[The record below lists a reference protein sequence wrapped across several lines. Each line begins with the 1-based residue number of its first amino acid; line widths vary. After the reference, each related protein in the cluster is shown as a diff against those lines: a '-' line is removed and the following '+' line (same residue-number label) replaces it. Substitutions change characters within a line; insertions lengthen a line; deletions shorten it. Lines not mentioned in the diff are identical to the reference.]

1 MIQKHTDGRGGNA
14 PSSEKILNGMRK
26 RKRQDMI
33 FAYAVLIFPVLH
45 FIVFWL
51 CMNVSTVFLSFR
63 SGNMQVGEWNNF
75 RNYTGAFKAIFGID
89 KNEGMI
95 MNWRALLNTL
105 SLIPLSM
112 LINLPITL
120 IFSFAIFRKIKG
132 YTIYRI
138 VLFLPA
144 MISATVLCFVFKM
157 FINGNQAVFNKLLE
171 AMRLE
176 KIIPTKYSSAKITM
190 FGMLKNSLVLIAVCT
205 GLQAI
210 VPVITGY
217 VVARYK
223 TRLGAVAV
231 QLVIISMVVPA
242 IGSTAST
249 YAFMSAIKLKD
260 KWLGIF
266 LMNAGGLGFGM
277 LLYKNYFSSI
287 SWEYAE
293 SAFLDGAGNLRVFFS
308 IMYPQALPL
317 IVSMAILNV
326 IGLWND
332 YMTPYLFLNSK
343 PTVALGVYS
352 IQTRAEQSGAM
363 PQAFAAMTFMTVFVL
378 AIYAGFSKTIM
389 SSMSVGGLKG

>member
-1 MIQKHTDGRGGNA
+1 MELKNNREIKNRLHAGDVVY
-14 PSSEKILNGMRK
+14 KILVTAG
-26 RKRQDMI
+26 I
-33 FAYAVLIFPVLH
+33 LLF
-45 FIVFWL
+45 
-51 CMNVSTVFLSFR
+51 SLSFAFVLVWMLCNSVR
-63 SGNMQVGEWNNF
+63 PQKSYFNDVLAFWNLKGATF
-75 RNYTGAFKAIFGID
+75 DNYVRIF
-89 KNEGMI
+89 
-95 MNWRALLNTL
+95 T
-105 SLIPLSM
+105 
-112 LINLPITL
+112 
-120 IFSFAIFRKIKG
+120 
-132 YTIYRI
+132 
-138 VLFLPA
+138 
-144 MISATVLCFVFKM
+144 
-157 FINGNQAVFNKLLE
+157 
-171 AMRLE
+171 
-176 KIIPTKYSSAKITM
+176 TKYGSAKITM
-190 FGMLKNSLVLIAVCT
+190 FGMLKNSFILIIVCT
-205 GLQAI
+205 ALQAI

-217 VVARYK
+217 VAARYK
-223 TRLGAVAV
+223 TKLGAVAV

-249 YAFMSAIKLKD
+249 YSFMSAIKLKD

-352 IQTRAEQSGAM
+352 IQTRAERNGAM
-363 PQAFAAMTFMTVFVL
+363 PQAFAAMTFMTIFVL
-378 AIYAGFSKTIM
+378 IIYAAFSKTIM

>member
-1 MIQKHTDGRGGNA
+1 MELKNNREIKSRLHAGDVVY
-14 PSSEKILNGMRK
+14 KILVTAG
-26 RKRQDMI
+26 I
-33 FAYAVLIFPVLH
+33 LLF
-45 FIVFWL
+45 
-51 CMNVSTVFLSFR
+51 SLSFAFVLVWMLCNSVR
-63 SGNMQVGEWNNF
+63 PQKSYFNDVLAFWNLKGATF
-75 RNYTGAFKAIFGID
+75 DNYVRIF
-89 KNEGMI
+89 
-95 MNWRALLNTL
+95 T
-105 SLIPLSM
+105 
-112 LINLPITL
+112 
-120 IFSFAIFRKIKG
+120 
-132 YTIYRI
+132 
-138 VLFLPA
+138 
-144 MISATVLCFVFKM
+144 
-157 FINGNQAVFNKLLE
+157 
-171 AMRLE
+171 
-176 KIIPTKYSSAKITM
+176 TKYGSAKITM
-190 FGMLKNSLVLIAVCT
+190 FGMLKNSFILIIVCT
-205 GLQAI
+205 ALQAI

-217 VVARYK
+217 VAARYK
-223 TRLGAVAV
+223 TKLGAVAV

-249 YAFMSAIKLKD
+249 YSFMSAIKLKD

-343 PTVALGVYS
+343 PTVALWVYS
-352 IQTRAEQSGAM
+352 IQTRAERNGAM
-363 PQAFAAMTFMTVFVL
+363 PQAFAAMTFMTIFVL
-378 AIYAGFSKTIM
+378 IIYAAFSKTIM

>member
-1 MIQKHTDGRGGNA
+1 MIKLKNNPETKSR
-14 PSSEKILNGMRK
+14 PSAGDVVYKILVTAG
-26 RKRQDMI
+26 I
-33 FAYAVLIFPVLH
+33 LL
-45 FIVFWL
+45 L
-51 CMNVSTVFLSFR
+51 SLSFLFVLVWMFCNSIR
-63 SGNMQVGEWNNF
+63 PQKSYFNNVLAFWNLKGATF
-75 RNYTGAFKAIFGID
+75 DNYVKIF
-89 KNEGMI
+89 
-95 MNWRALLNTL
+95 T
-105 SLIPLSM
+105 
-112 LINLPITL
+112 
-120 IFSFAIFRKIKG
+120 
-132 YTIYRI
+132 
-138 VLFLPA
+138 
-144 MISATVLCFVFKM
+144 
-157 FINGNQAVFNKLLE
+157 
-171 AMRLE
+171 
-176 KIIPTKYSSAKITM
+176 TKYSSAKITM

-223 TRLGAVAV
+223 TGLGAIAV

>member
-1 MIQKHTDGRGGNA
+1 MKLKNNPETKSR
-14 PSSEKILNGMRK
+14 PSAGDIVYKILVTAG
-26 RKRQDMI
+26 I
-33 FAYAVLIFPVLH
+33 LLF
-45 FIVFWL
+45 
-51 CMNVSTVFLSFR
+51 SLSFLFVLVWMFCNSIR
-63 SGNMQVGEWNNF
+63 PQKSYFNNVLAFWNLKGATF
-75 RNYTGAFKAIFGID
+75 DNYVKIF
-89 KNEGMI
+89 
-95 MNWRALLNTL
+95 T
-105 SLIPLSM
+105 
-112 LINLPITL
+112 
-120 IFSFAIFRKIKG
+120 
-132 YTIYRI
+132 
-138 VLFLPA
+138 
-144 MISATVLCFVFKM
+144 
-157 FINGNQAVFNKLLE
+157 
-171 AMRLE
+171 
-176 KIIPTKYSSAKITM
+176 TKYSSAKITM

-223 TRLGAVAV
+223 TGLGAIAV

-266 LMNAGGLGFGM
+266 LMNAGGLGFDM
-277 LLYKNYFSSI
+277 LHYKNYFSSV

-332 YMTPYLFLNSK
+332 YMPPYLFLNSK

>member
-1 MIQKHTDGRGGNA
+1 MKLKNNPETKSR
-14 PSSEKILNGMRK
+14 PSAGDIVYKILVTAG
-26 RKRQDMI
+26 I
-33 FAYAVLIFPVLH
+33 LLF
-45 FIVFWL
+45 
-51 CMNVSTVFLSFR
+51 SLSFLFVLVWMFCNSIR
-63 SGNMQVGEWNNF
+63 PQKSYFNNVLAFWNLKGATF
-75 RNYTGAFKAIFGID
+75 DNYVKIF
-89 KNEGMI
+89 
-95 MNWRALLNTL
+95 T
-105 SLIPLSM
+105 
-112 LINLPITL
+112 
-120 IFSFAIFRKIKG
+120 
-132 YTIYRI
+132 
-138 VLFLPA
+138 
-144 MISATVLCFVFKM
+144 
-157 FINGNQAVFNKLLE
+157 
-171 AMRLE
+171 
-176 KIIPTKYSSAKITM
+176 TKYSSAKITM

-378 AIYAGFSKTIM
+378 AIYAAFSKTIM

>member
-1 MIQKHTDGRGGNA
+1 MKLKNDPETKSR
-14 PSSEKILNGMRK
+14 PSAGDIVYKILVTAG
-26 RKRQDMI
+26 I
-33 FAYAVLIFPVLH
+33 LLF
-45 FIVFWL
+45 
-51 CMNVSTVFLSFR
+51 SLSFLFVLVWMFCNSIR
-63 SGNMQVGEWNNF
+63 PQKSYFNNVLAFWNLKGATF
-75 RNYTGAFKAIFGID
+75 DNYVKIF
-89 KNEGMI
+89 
-95 MNWRALLNTL
+95 T
-105 SLIPLSM
+105 
-112 LINLPITL
+112 
-120 IFSFAIFRKIKG
+120 
-132 YTIYRI
+132 
-138 VLFLPA
+138 
-144 MISATVLCFVFKM
+144 
-157 FINGNQAVFNKLLE
+157 
-171 AMRLE
+171 
-176 KIIPTKYSSAKITM
+176 TKYSSAKITM

-223 TRLGAVAV
+223 TGLGAVAV

-363 PQAFAAMTFMTVFVL
+363 PQAFAAMSFMTVFVL

>member
-1 MIQKHTDGRGGNA
+1 MELKSNREIKSRLHAGDVVY
-14 PSSEKILNGMRK
+14 KILVTAG
-26 RKRQDMI
+26 I
-33 FAYAVLIFPVLH
+33 LLF
-45 FIVFWL
+45 
-51 CMNVSTVFLSFR
+51 SLSFAFVLVWMLCNSVR
-63 SGNMQVGEWNNF
+63 PQKSYFNDVLAFWNLKGATF
-75 RNYTGAFKAIFGID
+75 DNYVRIF
-89 KNEGMI
+89 
-95 MNWRALLNTL
+95 T
-105 SLIPLSM
+105 
-112 LINLPITL
+112 
-120 IFSFAIFRKIKG
+120 
-132 YTIYRI
+132 
-138 VLFLPA
+138 
-144 MISATVLCFVFKM
+144 
-157 FINGNQAVFNKLLE
+157 
-171 AMRLE
+171 
-176 KIIPTKYSSAKITM
+176 TKYGSAKITM
-190 FGMLKNSLVLIAVCT
+190 FGMLKNSFILIIACT
-205 GLQAI
+205 ALQAI

-217 VVARYK
+217 AVARYK
-223 TRLGAVAV
+223 TKLGAVAV

-249 YAFMSAIKLKD
+249 YSFMSAIKLKD

-352 IQTRAEQSGAM
+352 IQTRAERNGAM
-363 PQAFAAMTFMTVFVL
+363 PQAFAAMTFMTIFVL
-378 AIYAGFSKTIM
+378 IIYAAFSKTIM

>member
-1 MIQKHTDGRGGNA
+1 MKLKNNPETKSR
-14 PSSEKILNGMRK
+14 PSAGDIVYKILVTAG
-26 RKRQDMI
+26 I
-33 FAYAVLIFPVLH
+33 LLF
-45 FIVFWL
+45 
-51 CMNVSTVFLSFR
+51 SLSFLFVLVWMFCNSIR
-63 SGNMQVGEWNNF
+63 PQKSYFNNVLAFWNLKGATF
-75 RNYTGAFKAIFGID
+75 DNYVKIF
-89 KNEGMI
+89 
-95 MNWRALLNTL
+95 T
-105 SLIPLSM
+105 
-112 LINLPITL
+112 
-120 IFSFAIFRKIKG
+120 
-132 YTIYRI
+132 
-138 VLFLPA
+138 
-144 MISATVLCFVFKM
+144 
-157 FINGNQAVFNKLLE
+157 
-171 AMRLE
+171 
-176 KIIPTKYSSAKITM
+176 TKYSSAKITM

-249 YAFMSAIKLKD
+249 YAIMSAIKLKD

-317 IVSMAILNV
+317 IVSMAILTF

>member
-1 MIQKHTDGRGGNA
+1 MEIKNNREIKSRLHAGDVVY
-14 PSSEKILNGMRK
+14 KILVTAG
-26 RKRQDMI
+26 I
-33 FAYAVLIFPVLH
+33 LLF
-45 FIVFWL
+45 
-51 CMNVSTVFLSFR
+51 SLSFAFVLVWMLCNSVR
-63 SGNMQVGEWNNF
+63 PQKSYFNDVLAFWNLKGATF
-75 RNYTGAFKAIFGID
+75 DNYVRIF
-89 KNEGMI
+89 
-95 MNWRALLNTL
+95 T
-105 SLIPLSM
+105 
-112 LINLPITL
+112 
-120 IFSFAIFRKIKG
+120 
-132 YTIYRI
+132 
-138 VLFLPA
+138 
-144 MISATVLCFVFKM
+144 
-157 FINGNQAVFNKLLE
+157 
-171 AMRLE
+171 
-176 KIIPTKYSSAKITM
+176 TKYGSAKITM
-190 FGMLKNSLVLIAVCT
+190 FGMLKNSFILIIVCT
-205 GLQAI
+205 ALQAI

-217 VVARYK
+217 AVARYK
-223 TRLGAVAV
+223 TKLGAVAV

-249 YAFMSAIKLKD
+249 YSFMSAIKLKD

-352 IQTRAEQSGAM
+352 IQTRAERNGAM
-363 PQAFAAMTFMTVFVL
+363 PQAFAAMTFMTIFVL
-378 AIYAGFSKTIM
+378 IIYAAFSKTIM

>member
-1 MIQKHTDGRGGNA
+1 MELKNNREIKSRLHAGDVVY
-14 PSSEKILNGMRK
+14 KILVTAG
-26 RKRQDMI
+26 I
-33 FAYAVLIFPVLH
+33 LLF
-45 FIVFWL
+45 
-51 CMNVSTVFLSFR
+51 SLSFAFVLVWMLCNSVR
-63 SGNMQVGEWNNF
+63 PQKSYFNDVLAFWNLKGATF
-75 RNYTGAFKAIFGID
+75 DNYVRIF
-89 KNEGMI
+89 
-95 MNWRALLNTL
+95 T
-105 SLIPLSM
+105 
-112 LINLPITL
+112 
-120 IFSFAIFRKIKG
+120 
-132 YTIYRI
+132 
-138 VLFLPA
+138 
-144 MISATVLCFVFKM
+144 
-157 FINGNQAVFNKLLE
+157 
-171 AMRLE
+171 
-176 KIIPTKYSSAKITM
+176 TKYGSAKITM
-190 FGMLKNSLVLIAVCT
+190 FGMLKNSFILIVVCT
-205 GLQAI
+205 ALQAV

-217 VVARYK
+217 VAARYK
-223 TRLGAVAV
+223 TKLGAVAV

-249 YAFMSAIKLKD
+249 YSFMSAIKLKD

-352 IQTRAEQSGAM
+352 IQTRAERNGAM
-363 PQAFAAMTFMTVFVL
+363 PQAFAAMTFMTIFVL
-378 AIYAGFSKTIM
+378 IIYAAFSKTIM

>member
-1 MIQKHTDGRGGNA
+1 MKLKNNPETKSR
-14 PSSEKILNGMRK
+14 PSAGDIVYKILVTAG
-26 RKRQDMI
+26 I
-33 FAYAVLIFPVLH
+33 LLF
-45 FIVFWL
+45 
-51 CMNVSTVFLSFR
+51 SLSFLFVLVWMFCNSIR
-63 SGNMQVGEWNNF
+63 PQKSYFNNVLAFWNLKGATF
-75 RNYTGAFKAIFGID
+75 DNYVKIF
-89 KNEGMI
+89 
-95 MNWRALLNTL
+95 T
-105 SLIPLSM
+105 
-112 LINLPITL
+112 
-120 IFSFAIFRKIKG
+120 
-132 YTIYRI
+132 
-138 VLFLPA
+138 
-144 MISATVLCFVFKM
+144 
-157 FINGNQAVFNKLLE
+157 
-171 AMRLE
+171 
-176 KIIPTKYSSAKITM
+176 TKYSSAKITM

-352 IQTRAEQSGAM
+352 IQMRAEQSGAM

>member
-1 MIQKHTDGRGGNA
+1 MKLKNNPETKSR
-14 PSSEKILNGMRK
+14 PSAGDIVYKILVTAG
-26 RKRQDMI
+26 I
-33 FAYAVLIFPVLH
+33 LLF
-45 FIVFWL
+45 
-51 CMNVSTVFLSFR
+51 SLSFLFVLVWMFCNSIR
-63 SGNMQVGEWNNF
+63 PQKSYFNNVLAF
-75 RNYTGAFKAIFGID
+75 YNLKGATFDNYVKIF
-89 KNEGMI
+89 
-95 MNWRALLNTL
+95 T
-105 SLIPLSM
+105 
-112 LINLPITL
+112 
-120 IFSFAIFRKIKG
+120 
-132 YTIYRI
+132 
-138 VLFLPA
+138 
-144 MISATVLCFVFKM
+144 
-157 FINGNQAVFNKLLE
+157 
-171 AMRLE
+171 
-176 KIIPTKYSSAKITM
+176 TKYSSAKITM

-317 IVSMAILNV
+317 IVSMAILNI

-389 SSMSVGGLKG
+389 SSMSVEGLKG

>member
-1 MIQKHTDGRGGNA
+1 MELKNNWEIKSRLHAGDVFY
-14 PSSEKILNGMRK
+14 KILVTAG
-26 RKRQDMI
+26 I
-33 FAYAVLIFPVLH
+33 LLF
-45 FIVFWL
+45 
-51 CMNVSTVFLSFR
+51 SLSFAFVLVWMLCNSVR
-63 SGNMQVGEWNNF
+63 PQKSYFNDVLAFWNLKGATF
-75 RNYTGAFKAIFGID
+75 DNYVRIF
-89 KNEGMI
+89 
-95 MNWRALLNTL
+95 T
-105 SLIPLSM
+105 
-112 LINLPITL
+112 
-120 IFSFAIFRKIKG
+120 
-132 YTIYRI
+132 
-138 VLFLPA
+138 
-144 MISATVLCFVFKM
+144 
-157 FINGNQAVFNKLLE
+157 
-171 AMRLE
+171 
-176 KIIPTKYSSAKITM
+176 TKYGSAKITM
-190 FGMLKNSLVLIAVCT
+190 FGMLKNSFILIIVCT
-205 GLQAI
+205 ALQAI

-217 VVARYK
+217 VAARYK
-223 TRLGAVAV
+223 TKLGAVAV

-249 YAFMSAIKLKD
+249 YSFMSAIKLKD

-293 SAFLDGAGNLRVFFS
+293 SAFLDGAGNLRVFFF

-352 IQTRAEQSGAM
+352 IQTRAERNGAM
-363 PQAFAAMTFMTVFVL
+363 PQAFAAMTFMTIFVL
-378 AIYAGFSKTIM
+378 IIYAAFSKTIM

>member
-1 MIQKHTDGRGGNA
+1 MIKLRNNPETKSR
-14 PSSEKILNGMRK
+14 PSAGDIVYKILVTAG
-26 RKRQDMI
+26 I
-33 FAYAVLIFPVLH
+33 LLF
-45 FIVFWL
+45 
-51 CMNVSTVFLSFR
+51 SLSFLFVLVWMFCNSIR
-63 SGNMQVGEWNNF
+63 PQKSYFNNVLAFWNLKGATF
-75 RNYTGAFKAIFGID
+75 DNYVKIF
-89 KNEGMI
+89 
-95 MNWRALLNTL
+95 T
-105 SLIPLSM
+105 
-112 LINLPITL
+112 
-120 IFSFAIFRKIKG
+120 
-132 YTIYRI
+132 
-138 VLFLPA
+138 
-144 MISATVLCFVFKM
+144 
-157 FINGNQAVFNKLLE
+157 
-171 AMRLE
+171 
-176 KIIPTKYSSAKITM
+176 TKYSSAKITM

-223 TRLGAVAV
+223 TRLGAIAV

-332 YMTPYLFLNSK
+332 YMSPYLFLNSK

>member
-1 MIQKHTDGRGGNA
+1 MKLKNNPETKSR
-14 PSSEKILNGMRK
+14 PSAGDIVYKILVTAG
-26 RKRQDMI
+26 I
-33 FAYAVLIFPVLH
+33 LLF
-45 FIVFWL
+45 
-51 CMNVSTVFLSFR
+51 SLSFLFVLVWMFCNSIR
-63 SGNMQVGEWNNF
+63 PQKSYFNNVLAFWNLKGATF
-75 RNYTGAFKAIFGID
+75 DNYIKIF
-89 KNEGMI
+89 
-95 MNWRALLNTL
+95 T
-105 SLIPLSM
+105 
-112 LINLPITL
+112 
-120 IFSFAIFRKIKG
+120 
-132 YTIYRI
+132 
-138 VLFLPA
+138 
-144 MISATVLCFVFKM
+144 
-157 FINGNQAVFNKLLE
+157 
-171 AMRLE
+171 
-176 KIIPTKYSSAKITM
+176 TKYSSAKITM

>member
-1 MIQKHTDGRGGNA
+1 MKLKNNPETKSR
-14 PSSEKILNGMRK
+14 PSAGDIVYKILVTAG
-26 RKRQDMI
+26 I
-33 FAYAVLIFPVLH
+33 LLF
-45 FIVFWL
+45 
-51 CMNVSTVFLSFR
+51 SLSFLFVLVWK
-63 SGNMQVGEWNNF
+63 SYFNNVLAFWNLKGATF
-75 RNYTGAFKAIFGID
+75 DNYVKIF
-89 KNEGMI
+89 
-95 MNWRALLNTL
+95 T
-105 SLIPLSM
+105 
-112 LINLPITL
+112 
-120 IFSFAIFRKIKG
+120 
-132 YTIYRI
+132 
-138 VLFLPA
+138 
-144 MISATVLCFVFKM
+144 
-157 FINGNQAVFNKLLE
+157 
-171 AMRLE
+171 
-176 KIIPTKYSSAKITM
+176 TKYSSAKITM

-223 TRLGAVAV
+223 TGLGAIAV

-277 LLYKNYFSSI
+277 LLYKNYFSSV

>member
-1 MIQKHTDGRGGNA
+1 MKLKNDPETKSR
-14 PSSEKILNGMRK
+14 PSAGDIVYKILVTAGILLFSLSFLFVLVWMFCNSIRPQKSYFNNVLAFWNLKGATFDNYVK
-26 RKRQDMI
+26 I
-33 FAYAVLIFPVLH
+33 FA
-45 FIVFWL
+45 
-51 CMNVSTVFLSFR
+51 
-63 SGNMQVGEWNNF
+63 
-75 RNYTGAFKAIFGID
+75 
-89 KNEGMI
+89 
-95 MNWRALLNTL
+95 
-105 SLIPLSM
+105 
-112 LINLPITL
+112 
-120 IFSFAIFRKIKG
+120 
-132 YTIYRI
+132 
-138 VLFLPA
+138 
-144 MISATVLCFVFKM
+144 
-157 FINGNQAVFNKLLE
+157 
-171 AMRLE
+171 
-176 KIIPTKYSSAKITM
+176 TKYSSAKITM

-363 PQAFAAMTFMTVFVL
+363 PQAFAAMSFMTVFVL

>member
-1 MIQKHTDGRGGNA
+1 MELKNNREIKSRLHAGDVVY
-14 PSSEKILNGMRK
+14 KILVTAG
-26 RKRQDMI
+26 I
-33 FAYAVLIFPVLH
+33 LLF
-45 FIVFWL
+45 
-51 CMNVSTVFLSFR
+51 SLSFAFVLVWMLCNSVR
-63 SGNMQVGEWNNF
+63 QQKSYFNDVLAFWNLKGATF
-75 RNYTGAFKAIFGID
+75 DNYVRIF
-89 KNEGMI
+89 
-95 MNWRALLNTL
+95 T
-105 SLIPLSM
+105 
-112 LINLPITL
+112 
-120 IFSFAIFRKIKG
+120 
-132 YTIYRI
+132 
-138 VLFLPA
+138 
-144 MISATVLCFVFKM
+144 
-157 FINGNQAVFNKLLE
+157 
-171 AMRLE
+171 
-176 KIIPTKYSSAKITM
+176 TKYGSAKITM
-190 FGMLKNSLVLIAVCT
+190 FGMLKNSFILIIVCT
-205 GLQAI
+205 ALQAI

-223 TRLGAVAV
+223 TKLGAVAV

-249 YAFMSAIKLKD
+249 YSFMSAIKLKD

-352 IQTRAEQSGAM
+352 IQTRAERNGAM
-363 PQAFAAMTFMTVFVL
+363 PQAFAAMTFMTIFVL
-378 AIYAGFSKTIM
+378 IIYAAFSKTIM

>member
-1 MIQKHTDGRGGNA
+1 MELKNNPEIKSRLHAGDVVY
-14 PSSEKILNGMRK
+14 KILVTAG
-26 RKRQDMI
+26 I
-33 FAYAVLIFPVLH
+33 LLF
-45 FIVFWL
+45 
-51 CMNVSTVFLSFR
+51 SLSFAFVLVWMLCNSVR
-63 SGNMQVGEWNNF
+63 PQKSYFNDVLAFWNLKGATF
-75 RNYTGAFKAIFGID
+75 DNYVRIF
-89 KNEGMI
+89 
-95 MNWRALLNTL
+95 T
-105 SLIPLSM
+105 
-112 LINLPITL
+112 
-120 IFSFAIFRKIKG
+120 
-132 YTIYRI
+132 
-138 VLFLPA
+138 
-144 MISATVLCFVFKM
+144 
-157 FINGNQAVFNKLLE
+157 
-171 AMRLE
+171 
-176 KIIPTKYSSAKITM
+176 TKYGSAKITM
-190 FGMLKNSLVLIAVCT
+190 FGMLKNSFILIIVCT
-205 GLQAI
+205 ALQAI

-223 TRLGAVAV
+223 TKLGAIAV

-249 YAFMSAIKLKD
+249 YSFMSAIKLKD

-352 IQTRAEQSGAM
+352 IQTRAERNGAM
-363 PQAFAAMTFMTVFVL
+363 PQAFAAMTFMTIFVL
-378 AIYAGFSKTIM
+378 IIYAAFSKIIM

>member
-1 MIQKHTDGRGGNA
+1 MKLKNNPETKSR
-14 PSSEKILNGMRK
+14 PSAGDIVYKILVTAG
-26 RKRQDMI
+26 I
-33 FAYAVLIFPVLH
+33 LL
-45 FIVFWL
+45 
-51 CMNVSTVFLSFR
+51 VSLSFLFVLVWMFCNSIR
-63 SGNMQVGEWNNF
+63 PQKSYFNNVLAFWNLKGATF
-75 RNYTGAFKAIFGID
+75 DNYVKIF
-89 KNEGMI
+89 
-95 MNWRALLNTL
+95 T
-105 SLIPLSM
+105 
-112 LINLPITL
+112 
-120 IFSFAIFRKIKG
+120 
-132 YTIYRI
+132 
-138 VLFLPA
+138 
-144 MISATVLCFVFKM
+144 
-157 FINGNQAVFNKLLE
+157 
-171 AMRLE
+171 
-176 KIIPTKYSSAKITM
+176 TKYSSAKITM

-277 LLYKNYFSSI
+277 LLYKNYFSSV

>member
-1 MIQKHTDGRGGNA
+1 MELKNNREIKSRLHAGDVVY
-14 PSSEKILNGMRK
+14 KILVTAG
-26 RKRQDMI
+26 I
-33 FAYAVLIFPVLH
+33 LLF
-45 FIVFWL
+45 
-51 CMNVSTVFLSFR
+51 SLSFAFVLVWMLCNSVR
-63 SGNMQVGEWNNF
+63 PQKSYFNDALAFWNLKGATF
-75 RNYTGAFKAIFGID
+75 DNYVRIF
-89 KNEGMI
+89 
-95 MNWRALLNTL
+95 T
-105 SLIPLSM
+105 
-112 LINLPITL
+112 
-120 IFSFAIFRKIKG
+120 
-132 YTIYRI
+132 
-138 VLFLPA
+138 
-144 MISATVLCFVFKM
+144 
-157 FINGNQAVFNKLLE
+157 
-171 AMRLE
+171 
-176 KIIPTKYSSAKITM
+176 TKYGSAKITM
-190 FGMLKNSLVLIAVCT
+190 FGMLKNSFILIIVCT
-205 GLQAI
+205 ALQAI

-217 VVARYK
+217 VAARYK
-223 TRLGAVAV
+223 TKLGAVAV

-249 YAFMSAIKLKD
+249 YSFMSAIKLKD

-352 IQTRAEQSGAM
+352 IQTRAERNGAM
-363 PQAFAAMTFMTVFVL
+363 PQAFAAMTFMTIFVL
-378 AIYAGFSKTIM
+378 IIYAAFSKTIM

>member
-1 MIQKHTDGRGGNA
+1 MELKSNREIKSRLHAGDVVY
-14 PSSEKILNGMRK
+14 KILVTAE
-26 RKRQDMI
+26 I
-33 FAYAVLIFPVLH
+33 LLF
-45 FIVFWL
+45 
-51 CMNVSTVFLSFR
+51 SLSFAFVLVWMLCNSVR
-63 SGNMQVGEWNNF
+63 PQKSYFNDVLAFWNLKGATF
-75 RNYTGAFKAIFGID
+75 DNYVRIF
-89 KNEGMI
+89 
-95 MNWRALLNTL
+95 T
-105 SLIPLSM
+105 
-112 LINLPITL
+112 
-120 IFSFAIFRKIKG
+120 
-132 YTIYRI
+132 
-138 VLFLPA
+138 
-144 MISATVLCFVFKM
+144 
-157 FINGNQAVFNKLLE
+157 
-171 AMRLE
+171 
-176 KIIPTKYSSAKITM
+176 TKYGSAKITM
-190 FGMLKNSLVLIAVCT
+190 FGMLKNSFILIIVCT
-205 GLQAI
+205 ALQAI

-217 VVARYK
+217 AVARYK
-223 TRLGAVAV
+223 TKLGAVAV

-249 YAFMSAIKLKD
+249 YSFMSAIKLKD

-352 IQTRAEQSGAM
+352 IQTRAERNGAM
-363 PQAFAAMTFMTVFVL
+363 PQAFAAMTFMTIFVL
-378 AIYAGFSKTIM
+378 IIYAAFSKTIM

>member
-1 MIQKHTDGRGGNA
+1 MELKNNREIKSRLHAGDVVY
-14 PSSEKILNGMRK
+14 KILVTAG
-26 RKRQDMI
+26 I
-33 FAYAVLIFPVLH
+33 LLF
-45 FIVFWL
+45 
-51 CMNVSTVFLSFR
+51 SLSFAFVLVWMLCNSVR
-63 SGNMQVGEWNNF
+63 PQKSYFNDVLAFWNLKGATF
-75 RNYTGAFKAIFGID
+75 DNYVRIF
-89 KNEGMI
+89 
-95 MNWRALLNTL
+95 T
-105 SLIPLSM
+105 
-112 LINLPITL
+112 
-120 IFSFAIFRKIKG
+120 
-132 YTIYRI
+132 
-138 VLFLPA
+138 
-144 MISATVLCFVFKM
+144 
-157 FINGNQAVFNKLLE
+157 
-171 AMRLE
+171 
-176 KIIPTKYSSAKITM
+176 TKYGTAKITM
-190 FGMLKNSLVLIAVCT
+190 FGMLKNSFILIIVCT
-205 GLQAI
+205 ALQAI

-217 VVARYK
+217 VAARYK
-223 TRLGAVAV
+223 TKLGAVAV

-249 YAFMSAIKLKD
+249 YSFMSAIKLKD

-352 IQTRAEQSGAM
+352 IQTRAERNGAM
-363 PQAFAAMTFMTVFVL
+363 PQAFAAMTFMTIFVL
-378 AIYAGFSKTIM
+378 IIYAAFSKTIM

>member
-1 MIQKHTDGRGGNA
+1 MIKLKNNPETKSR
-14 PSSEKILNGMRK
+14 PSAGDIVYKILVTAG
-26 RKRQDMI
+26 I
-33 FAYAVLIFPVLH
+33 LLF
-45 FIVFWL
+45 
-51 CMNVSTVFLSFR
+51 SLSFLFVLVWMFCNSIR
-63 SGNMQVGEWNNF
+63 PQKSYFNNVLAFWNLKGATF
-75 RNYTGAFKAIFGID
+75 DNYVKIF
-89 KNEGMI
+89 
-95 MNWRALLNTL
+95 T
-105 SLIPLSM
+105 
-112 LINLPITL
+112 
-120 IFSFAIFRKIKG
+120 
-132 YTIYRI
+132 
-138 VLFLPA
+138 
-144 MISATVLCFVFKM
+144 
-157 FINGNQAVFNKLLE
+157 
-171 AMRLE
+171 
-176 KIIPTKYSSAKITM
+176 TKYSSAKITM

-223 TRLGAVAV
+223 TGLGAIAV

>member
-1 MIQKHTDGRGGNA
+1 MKLKNNPETKSR
-14 PSSEKILNGMRK
+14 PSAGDIVYKILVTAG
-26 RKRQDMI
+26 I
-33 FAYAVLIFPVLH
+33 LLF
-45 FIVFWL
+45 
-51 CMNVSTVFLSFR
+51 SLSFLFVLVWMFCNSIR
-63 SGNMQVGEWNNF
+63 PQKSYFNNVLAFWNLKGATF
-75 RNYTGAFKAIFGID
+75 DNYVKIF
-89 KNEGMI
+89 
-95 MNWRALLNTL
+95 T
-105 SLIPLSM
+105 
-112 LINLPITL
+112 
-120 IFSFAIFRKIKG
+120 
-132 YTIYRI
+132 
-138 VLFLPA
+138 
-144 MISATVLCFVFKM
+144 
-157 FINGNQAVFNKLLE
+157 
-171 AMRLE
+171 
-176 KIIPTKYSSAKITM
+176 TKYSSAKITM
-190 FGMLKNSLVLIAVCT
+190 FGMLRNSLVLIAVCT

-223 TRLGAVAV
+223 TGLGAIAV